1 MKKAILILALA
12 VTGIVNAQLEVT
24 TKKTDSTIYDRLGLS
39 VVEFYEGSDTS
50 FVIYYR
56 NAKYTHITDVQYLTI
71 GSRENL
77 RQLLDLS
84 IDVMDNN
91 TEYKTSLYILD
102 RATKK
107 AARVWT
113 DRGYFYL
120 QRKDKENIKL

>member
-12 VTGIVNAQLEVT
+12 LTGGVNAQLEVNT
-24 TKKTDSTIYDRLGLS
+24 QKTDSTIYDRIGLS
-39 VVEFYEGSDTS
+39 VVEFYKGSDTT

-56 NAKYTHITDVQYLTI
+56 NAKYTHITDIQYLSI

-84 IDVMDNN
+84 IDVIDNN

-120 QRKDKENIKL
+120 VRKDKENIKL

>member
-12 VTGIVNAQLEVT
+12 LSSGVNAQLEVNT
-24 TKKTDSTIYDRLGLS
+24 QKTDSTIYDRAGLS
-39 VVEFYEGSDTS
+39 VVEFYEGQDTT
-50 FVIYYR
+50 FVLYYR
-56 NAKYTHITDVQYLTI
+56 NAKYTHITDIQYLTI

-77 RQLLDLS
+77 KQLLDLS
-84 IDVMDNN
+84 TDVIEND

-120 QRKDKENIKL
+120 TIKDKERIQL